1 MSEWTRAL
9 VTGASA
15 GLGREFAD
23 QLAAEGTNLVLV
35 ARDEERMEA
44 HAAELR
50 RDHDIEVEVL
60 PADLTMVGPTNA
72 VVRRIE
78 RVTSPVDL
86 VINNAGYGTV
96 GRFDEQDAD
105 SQTGMVDLNVR
116 AVVRLTT
123 AAISAYRERDVAGGV
138 LNVASLAAFQPVP
151 QMATYGATK
160 AFVKSFTEAIYEE
173 LRGSRIRVSALCP
186 GFTRTEFA
194 ERAEV
199 GDDVLPDWMWM
210 SAAPVVRAGLDAVA
224 AGKAVV
230 LPGLGNKVVGNL
242 AQQTPSWLS
251 RRVGELLGKG
261 L

>member
-1 MSEWTRAL
+1 MQEWTRAL

-23 QLAAEGTNLVLV
+23 QLAAEGTHLVLV
-35 ARDEERMEA
+35 ARGEERMQA

-60 PADLTMVGPTNA
+60 AADLTMAGQVNKVA
-72 VVRRIE
+72 KRIE
-78 RVTSPVDL
+78 RTTDPVDL
-86 VINNAGYGTV
+86 VVNNAGYGTV
-96 GRFDEQDAD
+96 GPFAAQDAD
-105 SQTGMVDLNVR
+105 SQASMVDLNVR

-123 AAISAYRERDVAGGV
+123 AAVQAYQDRDVAGGI

-160 AFVKSFTEAIYEE
+160 AFVKSFSEAIYEE
-173 LRGSRIRVSALCP
+173 LRGSPIRISALCP

-251 RRVGELLGKG
+251 RQVGALLGKG